1 MSIYDLLQLSLL
13 LLCIAIIFAYLAY
26 NKHAVAA
33 WWYQRVHKE
42 LRDAA
47 PWADPKKVRR
57 VYRSEIG

>member
-1 MSIYDLLQLSLL
+1 MTIYDLLQLSLL
-13 LLCIAIIFAYLAY
+13 LFCIAITLAYLAW

-47 PWADPKKVRR
+47 IWADPRKVRAA
-57 VYRSEIG
+57 YRNECQ

>member
-1 MSIYDLLQLSLL
+1 MSIYDLLQLLLL
-13 LLCIAIIFAYLAY
+13 LLCIAIVFACVAY

-47 PWADPKKVRR
+47 PWADPRKSSYKSHP
-57 VYRSEIG
+57 Y